1 MIYPMFVLVLLTFS
15 ILLLTLRVRIR
26 SVQKGDVEL
35 SYYALMGGSE
45 IPDIVTKTTRQVS
58 NLFEVP
64 VLFYVAGVLY
74 LSLDISSTLPIT
86 FAWVFVAARFI
97 HSCIHLTYNNVL
109 HRVVA
114 FGFGNLAVLGMWI
127 TIVGAVS
134 ES

>member
-15 ILLLTLRVRIR
+15 ILLFTLRVRIR
-26 SVQKGDVEL
+26 SVQKGDVAL
-35 SYYALMGGSE
+35 SYYALMGEGEVPE
-45 IPDIVTKTTRQVS
+45 IVRKTSRQVS

-74 LSLDISSTLPIT
+74 LSLDIAETLPIT
-86 FAWVFVAARFI
+86 FAWLFVIARFL

-114 FGFGNLAVLGMWI
+114 FGLGNLAVLAMWI
-127 TIVGAVS
+127 SIVMAVS
-134 ES
+134 E

>member
-15 ILLLTLRVRIR
+15 ILLFTLRVRIR
-26 SVQKGDVEL
+26 SVQKGDVAL
-35 SYYALMGGSE
+35 DYYALMGEGE
-45 IPDIVTKTTRQVS
+45 VPDIVRKTSRQVS

-74 LSLDISSTLPIT
+74 VSLNITETLPIT
-86 FAWVFVAARFI
+86 FAWLFVLARFM

-114 FGFGNLAVLGMWI
+114 FGLGNLAVLAMWI
-127 TIVGAVS
+127 SIVTAVGD
-134 ES
+134 

>member
-26 SVQKGDVEL
+26 SVQKGEVAL
-35 SYYALMGGSE
+35 SYFALMGAGE
-45 IPDIVTKTTRQVS
+45 VPDIVAKTSRQVS

-74 LSLDISSTLPIT
+74 LSLEITETLPIT
-86 FAWVFVAARFI
+86 FAWLFVAARI
-97 HSCIHLTYNNVL
+97 LHSTIHLTYNNVL

-114 FGFGNLAVLGMWI
+114 FGLGNLAVLAMWI
-127 TIVGAVS
+127 SIVMAVG
-134 ES
+134 E